1 LKGRATPKMWFRRA
15 DAEQLREKARRF
27 RSMVIDDD
35 TTVSHTL
42 LRIADDLEARAA
54 EIERGAER

>member
-1 LKGRATPKMWFRRA
+1 MWFRRA